1 MFCRY
6 CGSHIADDS
15 VFCAKCGKRLGR
27 RTNPR
32 LEKIVRRLR
41 LNTPYPYALIFILG
55 YALSLVLSRPD
66 PIDYA
71 TIKLTMDAE
80 REMDYKD
87 SSLYQQGFS
96 LDLENT
102 GSRIV
107 QGVPVEL
114 TAEIDPPKD
123 ANIVATYRGL
133 QLPIMEDG
141 VSKPLVVVL
150 TDVVK
155 PGSKRHFALG
165 GSIHAD
171 PPFRVTYQIRAE
183 GADTLLASYV
193 VER

>member
-6 CGSHIADDS
+6 CGAHIAEDS

-32 LEKIVRRLR
+32 VEKAVRVFR
-41 LNTPYPYALIFILG
+41 LNTPYPYALLLIVTFGIWLLTSG
-55 YALSLVLSRPD
+55 PD
-66 PIDYA
+66 PVDYTA
-71 TIKLTMDAE
+71 IKLTMDAE
-80 REMDYKD
+80 REMDYKE

-102 GSRIV
+102 GSV
-107 QGVPVEL
+107 AVESVPIEL
-114 TAEIDPPKD
+114 TAQIEPPKP
-123 ANIVATYRGL
+123 ANVVATYRGV
-133 QLPIMEDG
+133 QLPIMEAG
-141 VSKPLVVVL
+141 VPTPLVVIL

-165 GSIHAD
+165 GSIQAE

-183 GADTLLASYV
+183 GSDTLLASYV